1 MAVASGASH
10 ISASSFSGAITY
22 WRKRALDIALAMML
36 LSAGIVGTA
45 TGVWLFTVLRAVDQ
59 LDLMIGLSYVTLLT
73 VVGAAAI
80 TYSAGLSLALGAFL
94 AGLLVGET
102 EFKHQTE
109 VDLEPFKG
117 LLLGLFFMTVGMS
130 LNLPD
135 IAGNILWIMAAL
147 IALVVVKVAIAYAA
161 CRFSSSS

>member
-1 MAVASGASH
+1 MAL
-10 ISASSFSGAITY
+10 I
-22 WRKRALDIALAMML
+22 
-36 LSAGIVGTA
+36 
-45 TGVWLFTVLRAVDQ
+45 
-59 LDLMIGLSYVTLLT
+59 LLT

-130 LNLPD
+130 LDLPVD
-135 IAGNILWIMAAL
+135 RRTRSAGSWLAL
-147 IALVVVKVAIAYAA
+147 IALIAAKFMIAYAA
-161 CRFSSSS
+161 CRCLPAIMPCRWRRHCCSRPAGEFAFVVLTAARQRRRSGR

>member
-1 MAVASGASH
+1 M
-10 ISASSFSGAITY
+10 
-22 WRKRALDIALAMML
+22 
-36 LSAGIVGTA
+36 
-45 TGVWLFTVLRAVDQ
+45 
-59 LDLMIGLSYVTLLT
+59 
-73 VVGAAAI
+73 GAAAI

-130 LNLPD
+130 LDLPF
-135 IAGNILWIMAAL
+135 IADQIIWILAAL
-147 IALVVVKVAIAYAA
+147 SALVAGVDGLDDIRQIIAQSPQHLEAGGWLLLEHGYDQAEAVRGLLAA
-161 CRFSSSS
+161 AGFTEVHSRRDLGGHERISLGRWTP